1 MVAQAERA
9 WDQLLPEPS
18 SWGFC
23 TFGCDCGRSGHA
35 SVVGDQSK
43 RQQSRRHEI
52 GDRIADIRMRI
63 DELQQAQRVNR
74 HPVPFGEQFAEAQH
88 HATASEAR
96 AQLAVA
102 ASIEAFLRAAEA
114 HERVAI
120 RHEAS
125 AAAGSGDEEQHHQRA
140 AFHRAAAAADRQRA
154 ETAQSL
160 LAPALGTAGKTA
172 SGSRAVP

>member
-1 MVAQAERA
+1 M
-9 WDQLLPEPS
+9 
-18 SWGFC
+18 
-23 TFGCDCGRSGHA
+23 RS
-35 SVVGDQSK
+35 
-43 RQQSRRHEI
+43 
-52 GDRIADIRMRI
+52 GDRIAAIRMRI
-63 DELQQAQRVNR
+63 DGLQLAQRVNR
-74 HPVPFGEQFAEAQH
+74 PPVSSGEQFAEAQH
-88 HATASEAR
+88 RAAASEAT

-125 AAAGSGDEEQHHQRA
+125 AAAGSGDEERHHQRV

-160 LAPALGTAGKTA
+160 LAPTLGTAGNTA
-172 SGSRAVP
+172 SGSRAVT